1 MLKNLKVRVKI
12 LILTSIL
19 STIMVIVGVI
29 GITQLNSANDRM
41 KKLYDENFSSV
52 FNLSNALSEE
62 AKVQSSMYKIIINA
76 DDVTYQK
83 QEYEKL
89 LKSQKNFENSYNIFR
104 KINSDEEASKI
115 AISIDNK
122 VNSYRDK
129 QKEVIDLAM
138 SGKVEEA
145 KKRFEEIEI
154 EIGEGFRYELNKL
167 SAHCS
172 SLAESIRF
180 ENDEALKSL
189 IVLLA
194 CSIGVGLL
202 IGLVSAAIISRNIVK
217 PLKMAVNEMTIIS
230 GGDLSREIDSKHL
243 NRKDE
248 LGIILNNLNVIKK
261 SLSGLIKNVKE
272 ESKSTEVAINQI
284 NNNILDLNTS
294 LETIAATSEEVTAV
308 MEETSA
314 STQEINSSI
323 HNIEANI
330 ESIDNK
336 AKDGAKISMEISKR
350 ALDSKNYLL
359 KDLKNANNILNNSK
373 GTLKEAIDK
382 TKVINKI
389 YELSEIIIEITEQT
403 NLLALNAS
411 IEAAR
416 AGEAGRGF
424 AVVADNIKNL
434 AGNTNSLAGEITNML
449 ATITDYSNTNKEL
462 TENIK
467 TAISN
472 QTFALEEMSESF
484 DQMLALL
491 KETETGNKQIVEL
504 VETMNTDKD
513 NILNSVESLSS
524 ISEENAASTQQT
536 SASLMQLDSNMESVV
551 QQAVDLQKIAEE
563 LTANVKYFKVEL
575 PQEENAL

>member
-424 AVVADNIKNL
+424 AVVAEEIRILAEASKESVIKIKDTGSEISNSVNGL
-434 AGNTNSLAGEITNML
+434 INGSNSL
-449 ATITDYSNTNKEL
+449 
-462 TENIK
+462 IK
-467 TAISN
+467 
-472 QTFALEEMSESF
+472 FMDE
-484 DQMLALL
+484 
-491 KETETGNKQIVEL
+491 
-504 VETMNTDKD
+504 
-513 NILNSVESLSS
+513 
-524 ISEENAASTQQT
+524 
-536 SASLMQLDSNMESVV
+536 
-551 QQAVDLQKIAEE
+551 DLQKEFNNMIKIIDSYEKDGILVENIVSEFSKISSELLNSIKEISDVTEAVSRATTEGTNGITNIADRVLEASNNSE
-563 LTANVKYFKVEL
+563 TTMTNSNIAKESSNNLVKSIDVFKIKE
-575 PQEENAL
+575 